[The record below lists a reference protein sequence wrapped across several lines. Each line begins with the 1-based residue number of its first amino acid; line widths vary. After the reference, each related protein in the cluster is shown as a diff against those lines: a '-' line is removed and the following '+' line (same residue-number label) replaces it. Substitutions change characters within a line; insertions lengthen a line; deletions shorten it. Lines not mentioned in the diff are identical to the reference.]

1 MKDDKIDLE
10 KISKKDLLTELRI
23 HMMSFNRRM
32 GEIKSPHKLLEVLLT
47 YVVCVTYDVL
57 QESTN
62 EATMLIGASWGRVIN
77 DIAREKGMT
86 RKEVFFQAD
95 MLGNLAGGANTDWNS
110 IIEYGKD
117 QGLIDKDYVID
128 PEELEELDEKEVLDA
143 VKLQMESKNKR
154 KSFKAYR
161 GQGR

>member
-77 DIAREKGMT
+77 DIAKEKGMT

-117 QGLIDKDYVID
+117 QGFIDEDYVID
-128 PEELEELDEKEVLDA
+128 PEELEEIDEKEVLDA
-143 VKLQMESKNKR
+143 VKLQMESKNKT
-154 KSFKAYR
+154 KH
-161 GQGR
+161 

>member
-10 KISKKDLLTELRI
+10 KISKKDLLTELRM
-23 HMMSFNRRM
+23 HMMSFNKRM

-77 DIAREKGMT
+77 DIAKEKGMT

-95 MLGNLAGGANTDWNS
+95 MLGNLAGGTNTDWNS

-117 QGLIDKDYVID
+117 QGLIDKDYVIN

-143 VKLQMESKNKR
+143 VKLQMESKNKT
-154 KSFKAYR
+154 KH
-161 GQGR
+161 

>member
-10 KISKKDLLTELRI
+10 KISKKDLLRELRL
-23 HMMSFNRRM
+23 HMMSFNKRM

-117 QGLIDKDYVID
+117 QGLIDEDYVID

-143 VKLQMESKNKR
+143 VKLQMESKNKT
-154 KSFKAYR
+154 KH
-161 GQGR
+161 

>member
-32 GEIKSPHKLLEVLLT
+32 GEIKNPHKLLEVLLT
-47 YVVCVTYDVL
+47 YVCCVTYDVL
-57 QESTN
+57 EHSTN

-77 DIAREKGMT
+77 DIAKEKGMT

-95 MLGNLAGGANTDWNS
+95 MLGNIAGGANTNWNS
-110 IIEYGKD
+110 MNE
-117 QGLIDKDYVID
+117 DYVID
-128 PEELEELDEKEVLDA
+128 PEELDEEEVLDA
-143 VKLQMESKNKR
+143 VKLQMESKDKTR
-154 KSFKAYR
+154 H
-161 GQGR
+161 

>member
-32 GEIKSPHKLLEVLLT
+32 GEIKNPHKLLEVLLT
-47 YVVCVTYDVL
+47 YVCCVTYDVL
-57 QESTN
+57 EESTN

-77 DIAREKGMT
+77 DIAKEKGMT

-95 MLGNLAGGANTDWNS
+95 MLGNLAGGANTDWHSMN
-110 IIEYGKD
+110 E
-117 QGLIDKDYVID
+117 DYVID
-128 PEELEELDEKEVLDA
+128 PEELDEEEVLDA
-143 VKLQMESKNKR
+143 VKRQIESKDNTR
-154 KSFKAYR
+154 H
-161 GQGR
+161 

>member
-10 KISKKDLLTELRI
+10 KISKKDLLRELRL

-32 GEIKSPHKLLEVLLT
+32 GEIKNPHKLLEVLLT

-57 QESTN
+57 EHSTN

-77 DIAREKGMT
+77 DIAKEKGMT

-95 MLGNLAGGANTDWNS
+95 MIGNLAGGANTDWNS
-110 IIEYGKD
+110 MNE
-117 QGLIDKDYVID
+117 DYVID
-128 PEELEELDEKEVLDA
+128 PEELDEEEVLDA
-143 VKLQMESKNKR
+143 VKIQMESKDKT
-154 KSFKAYR
+154 KH
-161 GQGR
+161 

>member
-32 GEIKSPHKLLEVLLT
+32 GEIKNPHKLLEVLLT

-57 QESTN
+57 EERTN
-62 EATMLIGASWGRVIN
+62 EATMLIGASWGRVIS
-77 DIAREKGMT
+77 DIAKEKGMT

-95 MLGNLAGGANTDWNS
+95 MLGNLAGGTNTDWNS
-110 IIEYGKD
+110 MNE
-117 QGLIDKDYVID
+117 DYVID
-128 PEELEELDEKEVLDA
+128 PEELDEEEVLDA
-143 VKLQMESKNKR
+143 VKLQMESKDKTR
-154 KSFKAYR
+154 H
-161 GQGR
+161 

>member
-32 GEIKSPHKLLEVLLT
+32 GEIKNPHKLLEVLLT

-57 QESTN
+57 EENTN
-62 EATMLIGASWGRVIN
+62 DATMLIGASWGRVIN
-77 DIAREKGMT
+77 DIAKEKGMT

-95 MLGNLAGGANTDWNS
+95 MLGNIAGGTNTDWNS
-110 IIEYGKD
+110 MNE
-117 QGLIDKDYVID
+117 DYVID
-128 PEELEELDEKEVLDA
+128 PEELDEEEVLDA
-143 VKLQMESKNKR
+143 VKLQMESKDKTR
-154 KSFKAYR
+154 H
-161 GQGR
+161 

>member
-10 KISKKDLLTELRI
+10 KISKKDLLRELRL

-57 QESTN
+57 EESTN

-77 DIAREKGMT
+77 DIAKEKGMT

-95 MLGNLAGGANTDWNS
+95 MLGNIAGGTNTDWNS
-110 IIEYGKD
+110 MNE
-117 QGLIDKDYVID
+117 DYVID
-128 PEELEELDEKEVLDA
+128 PEELDEEEVLDA
-143 VKLQMESKNKR
+143 VKLQMESKDKTR
-154 KSFKAYR
+154 H
-161 GQGR
+161 

>member
-1 MKDDKIDLE
+1 M
-10 KISKKDLLTELRI
+10 
-23 HMMSFNRRM
+23 HMMSFNKRM

-77 DIAREKGMT
+77 DIAKEKGMT

-95 MLGNLAGGANTDWNS
+95 MLGNLAGGTSTDWNS

-117 QGLIDKDYVID
+117 QGLLDKDYVID
-128 PEELEELDEKEVLDA
+128 PGELEELDEKEVLDA
-143 VKLQMESKNKR
+143 VKLQMESKNKT
-154 KSFKAYR
+154 KH
-161 GQGR
+161 

>member
-10 KISKKDLLTELRI
+10 KISKKDLLRELRL

-57 QESTN
+57 EESTN

-77 DIAREKGMT
+77 DIAKEKGMT

-143 VKLQMESKNKR
+143 VKLQMESKNKT
-154 KSFKAYR
+154 KH
-161 GQGR
+161 

>member
-10 KISKKDLLTELRI
+10 KISKKDLLRELRL

-32 GEIKSPHKLLEVLLT
+32 GEIKNPHKLLEVLLT

-57 QESTN
+57 EHSTN

-77 DIAREKGMT
+77 DIAKEKGMT

-95 MLGNLAGGANTDWNS
+95 MIGNLAGGANTDWNS

-117 QGLIDKDYVID
+117 QGLVDKDYVID

-143 VKLQMESKNKR
+143 VKLQMESKNKT
-154 KSFKAYR
+154 KH
-161 GQGR
+161 

>member
-10 KISKKDLLTELRI
+10 KISKKDLLRELRL

-57 QESTN
+57 EESTN

-77 DIAREKGMT
+77 DIAKEKGMT

-95 MLGNLAGGANTDWNS
+95 MLGNLAGGTNTDWNS
-110 IIEYGKD
+110 MNE
-117 QGLIDKDYVID
+117 DYVID
-128 PEELEELDEKEVLDA
+128 PEELDEEEVLDA
-143 VKLQMESKNKR
+143 VKLQMESKDKTR
-154 KSFKAYR
+154 H
-161 GQGR
+161 

>member
-10 KISKKDLLTELRI
+10 KISKKDLLTELRM

-77 DIAREKGMT
+77 DIAKEKGMT

-95 MLGNLAGGANTDWNS
+95 MLGNLAGGTNTDWNS

-117 QGLIDKDYVID
+117 QGLLDKDYVID

-143 VKLQMESKNKR
+143 VKLQMESKNKT
-154 KSFKAYR
+154 KH
-161 GQGR
+161 

>member
-1 MKDDKIDLE
+1 MKDDKINLE
-10 KISKKDLLTELRI
+10 EISKKDLLRELRL
-23 HMMSFNRRM
+23 HMMSFNKRM
-32 GEIKSPHKLLEVLLT
+32 GEIKNPHKLLEVLLT

-77 DIAREKGMT
+77 DIAKEKGMT

-110 IIEYGKD
+110 IIEYGKN

-143 VKLQMESKNKR
+143 VKLQMESKDKT
-154 KSFKAYR
+154 KH
-161 GQGR
+161 

>member
-10 KISKKDLLTELRI
+10 EISKKDLLRELRL
-23 HMMSFNRRM
+23 HMMSFNKRM

-77 DIAREKGMT
+77 DIAKEKGMT

-117 QGLIDKDYVID
+117 QGLIDEDYVID
-128 PEELEELDEKEVLDA
+128 PEELEELDEKEVIDA
-143 VKLQMESKNKR
+143 VKLQMESKDKT
-154 KSFKAYR
+154 KH
-161 GQGR
+161 

>member
-1 MKDDKIDLE
+1 MKDDKINLE
-10 KISKKDLLTELRI
+10 EISKKDLLRELRL
-23 HMMSFNRRM
+23 HMMSFNKRM
-32 GEIKSPHKLLEVLLT
+32 GEIKNPHKLLEVLLT

-57 QESTN
+57 EHSTN

-77 DIAREKGMT
+77 DIAKEKGMT

-110 IIEYGKD
+110 IIEYGKN

-143 VKLQMESKNKR
+143 VKLQMESKDKT
-154 KSFKAYR
+154 KH
-161 GQGR
+161 